1 MHLAAHSS
9 WYKDV
14 QACHL
19 TTVGADYRKTFQTGC
34 RGLKEEEEE
43 GEARENIEIQEK
55 HAYDSRRNVSSDVSA
70 AAIFS
75 FGRNSIRRRQVTGEL
90 EMFGQ
95 HWDGFERAWS
105 TL

>member
-34 RGLKEEEEE
+34 WGLKEEEEE
-43 GEARENIEIQEK
+43 EEGEAKTREYTEIQEK
-55 HAYDSRRNVSSDVSA
+55 HAYDSRWNVSSDVNA

-75 FGRNSIRRRQVTGEL
+75 LAKIE
-90 EMFGQ
+90 ED
-95 HWDGFERAWS
+95 DGDR
-105 TL
+105 

>member
-34 RGLKEEEEE
+34 WGLKEEEEE
-43 GEARENIEIQEK
+43 EEEGEAKTREYTEIQEK
-55 HAYDSRRNVSSDVSA
+55 HAYDSRWNVSSDVNA

-75 FGRNSIRRRQVTGEL
+75 LAKIEDD
-90 EMFGQ
+90 
-95 HWDGFERAWS
+95 DGDR
-105 TL
+105 

>member
-34 RGLKEEEEE
+34 WGLKEEEE
-43 GEARENIEIQEK
+43 GEAKTREYTEIQEK
-55 HAYDSRRNVSSDVSA
+55 HAYDSRWNVSSDVKA

-75 FGRNSIRRRQVTGEL
+75 VAKIED
-90 EMFGQ
+90 
-95 HWDGFERAWS
+95 DGDR
-105 TL
+105 